1 MQENISVVLI
11 WTIIGSLA
19 TIIFF
24 IFFINYIIILYNKKN
39 IEFNTLIQLRNL
51 EKEKELLKT
60 RVEVQEETIQKISKE
75 LHDNVNQILTLA
87 KLNLN
92 NISAQIIDN
101 TKLILSRDL
110 ITNAINELSN
120 LSNSLSSQMV
130 KDIGLV
136 RTIEIESARIM
147 TINKTRI
154 ILENSLQISN
164 ISEEDQLTL
173 YRIFQEATRNAIL
186 HGNAKNII
194 ITLYKSADYD
204 FIFEIQDDGN
214 GFETNEN
221 KSDLE
226 SKKTNSQGL
235 NNMRRRT
242 SMINGEFHLQ
252 STINHGTKITI
263 KKQHSI
269 DDFISHPIHD

>member
-164 ISEEDQLTL
+164 ISEDDQLTL

-221 KSDLE
+221 KIDIE

-269 DDFISHPIHD
+269 NDFVSHPIHD

>member
-1 MQENISVVLI
+1 
-11 WTIIGSLA
+11 
-19 TIIFF
+19 
-24 IFFINYIIILYNKKN
+24 
-39 IEFNTLIQLRNL
+39 
-51 EKEKELLKT
+51 
-60 RVEVQEETIQKISKE
+60 
-75 LHDNVNQILTLA
+75 
-87 KLNLN
+87 
-92 NISAQIIDN
+92 
-101 TKLILSRDL
+101 
-110 ITNAINELSN
+110 
-120 LSNSLSSQMV
+120 
-130 KDIGLV
+130 
-136 RTIEIESARIM
+136 M

-164 ISEEDQLTL
+164 ISEDDQLTL

-221 KSDLE
+221 KSDVE

-269 DDFISHPIHD
+269 NDFVSHPIHD